1 MTMTPRAAFPAR
13 IISPTTWRAS
23 SSIAPKDTGFERE
36 IAKRLEYWSKL
47 RAKRA
52 GSGEGNKWAWACL
65 PWASAAGLGALA
77 RYYIAG
83 AIQSAVTTFP
93 WGIFVVNISGGLL
106 MGLIVEASAL
116 KLNLS
121 PDLRAFLTVGIL
133 GGYTTFST
141 FSLDSVLL
149 LQKGEYAQA
158 AYVIGSVV
166 LSILALFAGLW
177 IVRAIY
183 A

>member
-1 MTMTPRAAFPAR
+1 MGTVLAV
-13 IISPTTWRAS
+13 
-23 SSIAPKDTGFERE
+23 GV
-36 IAKRLEYWSKL
+36 
-47 RAKRA
+47 
-52 GSGEGNKWAWACL
+52 GG
-65 PWASAAGLGALA
+65 GLGALA

-83 AIQSAVTTFP
+83 WVQPAGAAFN
-93 WGIFVVNISGGLL
+93 WGIFVVNITGGLL
-106 MGLIVEASAL
+106 MGMIVEAGAL

-121 PDLRAFLTVGIL
+121 PELRSFLTVGIL

-149 LQKGEYAQA
+149 LQRGEYAQA
-158 AYVIGSVV
+158 AFYVIGSVA

-177 IVRAIY
+177 IVRSLY

>member
-1 MTMTPRAAFPAR
+1 MGTVFAV
-13 IISPTTWRAS
+13 
-23 SSIAPKDTGFERE
+23 GV
-36 IAKRLEYWSKL
+36 
-47 RAKRA
+47 
-52 GSGEGNKWAWACL
+52 GG
-65 PWASAAGLGALA
+65 GLGALA

-83 AIQSAVTTFP
+83 LVQPAGATFN
-93 WGIFVVNISGGLL
+93 WGIFVVNITGGLL

-116 KLNLS
+116 KLNLQ
-121 PDLRAFLTVGIL
+121 PDVRAFLTVGIL

-149 LQKGEYAQA
+149 LQKGEYGTA
-158 AYVIGSVV
+158 AVYIIGSVA

-177 IVRAIY
+177 IVRALY

>member
-1 MTMTPRAAFPAR
+1 MGTIFAV
-13 IISPTTWRAS
+13 
-23 SSIAPKDTGFERE
+23 GV
-36 IAKRLEYWSKL
+36 
-47 RAKRA
+47 
-52 GSGEGNKWAWACL
+52 GG
-65 PWASAAGLGALA
+65 GLGALA

-83 AIQSAVTTFP
+83 WVQPAGASFN
-93 WGIFVVNISGGLL
+93 WGIFAVNISGGLL

-121 PDLRAFLTVGIL
+121 PDLRTFLTVGIL

-141 FSLDSVLL
+141 FSLDSALL
-149 LQKGEYAQA
+149 LQRGEYGQAA

-177 IVRAIY
+177 IVRSLY

>member
-1 MTMTPRAAFPAR
+1 MGMVFAV
-13 IISPTTWRAS
+13 
-23 SSIAPKDTGFERE
+23 GV
-36 IAKRLEYWSKL
+36 
-47 RAKRA
+47 
-52 GSGEGNKWAWACL
+52 GG
-65 PWASAAGLGALA
+65 GLGALA
-77 RYYIAG
+77 RYYVAG
-83 AIQSAVTTFP
+83 LIQPAGYLFN
-93 WGIFVVNISGGLL
+93 WGIFVVNVSGGFM

-116 KLNLS
+116 KLNLP

-141 FSLDSVLL
+141 FSLDSALL
-149 LQKGEYAQA
+149 LQRGEYAQAA

-177 IVRAIY
+177 IVRTIY

>member
-1 MTMTPRAAFPAR
+1 MGTVLAV
-13 IISPTTWRAS
+13 
-23 SSIAPKDTGFERE
+23 GV
-36 IAKRLEYWSKL
+36 
-47 RAKRA
+47 
-52 GSGEGNKWAWACL
+52 GG
-65 PWASAAGLGALA
+65 GLGALA

-83 AIQSAVTTFP
+83 WVQPAGALFN
-93 WGIFVVNISGGLL
+93 WGIFVVNITGGLL
-106 MGLIVEASAL
+106 MGMIVEAGAL

-121 PDLRAFLTVGIL
+121 PELRTFLTVGIL

-149 LQKGEYAQA
+149 LQRGEYAQA
-158 AYVIGSVV
+158 AFYVIGSVV

-177 IVRAIY
+177 IVRSLY

>member
-1 MTMTPRAAFPAR
+1 MGTIFAV
-13 IISPTTWRAS
+13 
-23 SSIAPKDTGFERE
+23 GV
-36 IAKRLEYWSKL
+36 
-47 RAKRA
+47 
-52 GSGEGNKWAWACL
+52 GG
-65 PWASAAGLGALA
+65 GLGALA
-77 RYYIAG
+77 GYYIAALVQPAG
-83 AIQSAVTTFP
+83 SAFN
-93 WGIFVVNISGGLL
+93 WGIFVVNITGGLL

-121 PDLRAFLTVGIL
+121 PELRSFLTVGIL

-149 LQKGEYAQA
+149 LQKGEYVQAA
-158 AYVIGSVV
+158 AYVIGSVA

-177 IVRAIY
+177 IVRALY